1 MIKKPICCVDH
12 IRSSSGLSPCHK
24 VCWNDT
30 ALLLPLLLLLLGW
43 LKSHRNFTHIMR
55 DMLCKPTAIDRG
67 CFFFQRI
74 IQLHKEN
81 TPHTHKAAHTH
92 AYMWASKSSPSV
104 MHAWRQVLRR
114 DTHTHTAQRQAPSV
128 RSCCIREASSCELCV
143 CVVSHDSV
151 LTPCECEDSFPTGT
165 WGWSQTL
172 PGKRHDEETRAHSRF
187 LFNDKSQNNK
197 ANRSLPDV
205 PSIFFQCIDGSQFC
219 SLQAIPR
226 YWPKKSQ
233 TVWVD
238 FLEGYGILFAWPSFW
253 NGPS

>member
-114 DTHTHTAQRQAPSV
+114 DTHTHSTKTSTLCKIMLHK
-128 RSCCIREASSCELCV
+128 RSILLWAVCVCCI
-143 CVVSHDSV
+143 
-151 LTPCECEDSFPTGT
+151 T
-165 WGWSQTL
+165 WLSTYAMW
-172 PGKRHDEETRAHSRF
+172 
-187 LFNDKSQNNK
+187 
-197 ANRSLPDV
+197 
-205 PSIFFQCIDGSQFC
+205 
-219 SLQAIPR
+219 
-226 YWPKKSQ
+226 
-233 TVWVD
+233 VW
-238 FLEGYGILFAWPSFW
+238 G
-253 NGPS
+253 